1 MLQAMLDYTVSAML
15 KWTCTTMSK
24 VMLQGD
30 GTIRDFDLLPYFSI
44 KANVTF
50 ILVKYCKNNTLFTFL
65 R

>member
-1 MLQAMLDYTVSAML
+1 
-15 KWTCTTMSK
+15 
-24 VMLQGD
+24 MLQGD

-44 KANVTF
+44 KANITF